1 MSDINVIGW
10 ALVAVGAVLFL
21 TGWLQCVKMSE
32 CQDAPPLNG
41 AESAADQPA
50 ISPGSAPT
58 APDATPDGV

>member
-1 MSDINVIGW
+1 MSDINIIGW

-32 CQDAPPLNG
+32 CQDDHPRNG

-50 ISPGSAPT
+50 TNQGSAPT
-58 APDATPDGV
+58 APDSTPDGV